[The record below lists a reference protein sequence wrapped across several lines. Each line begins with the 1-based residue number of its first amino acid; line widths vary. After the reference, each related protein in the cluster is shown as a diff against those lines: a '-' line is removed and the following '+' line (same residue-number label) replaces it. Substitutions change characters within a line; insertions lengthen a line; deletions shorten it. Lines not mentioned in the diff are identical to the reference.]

1 MGDGRDES
9 RDAHTSASVNDSS
22 SIEVFLHQAPLVA
35 DDDREPAAS
44 GTPALKAPVGWRRAF
59 SNFMFNKKPS
69 DYSSIAPR
77 EADGR
82 RTKIFFFNGNG
93 RGR

>member
-1 MGDGRDES
+1 MDDGRDES
-9 RDAHTSASVNDSS
+9 RGAHTSASESDSS
-22 SIEVFLHQAPLVA
+22 SVEVFLHQALLVA

-44 GTPALKAPVGWRRAF
+44 DTPAPQVPVGWRRAF

-69 DYSSIAPR
+69 DYSWMAPR
-77 EADGR
+77 DADGR

-93 RGR
+93 RGW